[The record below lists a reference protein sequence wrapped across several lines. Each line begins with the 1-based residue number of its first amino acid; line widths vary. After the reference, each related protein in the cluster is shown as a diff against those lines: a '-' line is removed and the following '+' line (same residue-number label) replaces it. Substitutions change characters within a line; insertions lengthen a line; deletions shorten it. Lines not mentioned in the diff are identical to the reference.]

1 MTAAFG
7 AAIGVVTTGAF
18 AAVTSTGATS
28 DTATAAEGATGTTAA
43 ALAANATTLEPSNAD
58 KVGDVAAAGGHISPV
73 AYTSF
78 GDSTGADAQI
88 AALDKAGKIA
98 DQIAAQHAEE
108 ARKQAQAD
116 KLAALISQGGVDG
129 WIAQALDI
137 CDLPQ
142 DLAPAVKKVILAE
155 SGGNPRAINN
165 WDSNARRGTPS
176 EGLMQVIPSTFRA
189 FVHPSLAGESIT
201 DPVANIT
208 AGVRYMVAT
217 YGLDTLEAGGRTNS
231 AGSYVGY

>member
-142 DLAPAVKKVILAE
+142 DLAPAVKKVIMAE

-217 YGLDTLEAGGRTNS
+217 YGLDTLEAGGRMNS